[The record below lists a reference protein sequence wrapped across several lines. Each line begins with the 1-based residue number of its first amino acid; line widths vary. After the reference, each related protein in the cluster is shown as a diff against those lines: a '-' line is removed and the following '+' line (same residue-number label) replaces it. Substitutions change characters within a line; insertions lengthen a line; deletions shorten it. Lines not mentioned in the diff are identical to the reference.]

1 MKIFRCSVSV
11 VGWVTAV
18 LLSIIYGN
26 FIFVYLKAYSWI
38 RTAQNSCFY
47 LKAFP
52 LLGILFVVLAI
63 GFCVLLTFVCRKK
76 RWDPKGYW
84 RTVVVALLTLPLI
97 ALRIDAPPV
106 ENDYTRA
113 DIAPPSKAVE
123 KSYDVLMTYR
133 KGKGPFCNFD
143 APHIHEAM
151 TNALPY
157 AEEVE
162 KAWQSISADRRNIE
176 KLDLFDQIVDLTP
189 GISLDFNTP
198 ILAFM
203 PLRIIA
209 QVYCAYAELKTEEG
223 QTEEGVRHLVKIHSV
238 CRKAL
243 PYSAAGIVSKM
254 IWIQIAQ
261 CNIDTAYR
269 IATKPNCTP
278 EILKILKAG
287 FSPLTQED
295 VSLRRP
301 LIAEYLV
308 IKHEIDLIG
317 PHRGFPQKT
326 AARIMSPFCFNRN
339 QTIRDLKNQYDIF
352 IVGASKCP
360 PDLPCATNVVSTK
373 RLRVKNPI
381 GQMLVSCAMPC
392 FSKAIDMS
400 FKVKVLSDLLAIMLS
415 KRLGEEL
422 HLPDFYT
429 GREYIIDKTTGNVM
443 SAGPDGI
450 PGTKDDII
458 LGK

>member
-1 MKIFRCSVSV
+1 MKIFRYAVSV

-18 LLSIIYGN
+18 LFSIIYGN
-26 FIFVYLKAYSWI
+26 FIFAYLEANAWI
-38 RTAQNSCFY
+38 RIEQSSCFY
-47 LKAFP
+47 LNALP

-84 RTVVVALLTLPLI
+84 RAGVLALLTLPLI
-97 ALRIDAPPV
+97 VLGLDSPPI

-113 DIAPPSKAVE
+113 DIAPSSKEAE

-157 AEEVE
+157 AEEIK

-176 KLDLFDQIVDLTP
+176 KLDSFDQIVDLTP
-189 GISLDFNTP
+189 GTSLDSNTP
-198 ILAFM
+198 ILDFM
-203 PLRIIA
+203 ALRTIA
-209 QVYCAYAELKTEEG
+209 QVYCAYAELKAEESQPEEG
-223 QTEEGVRHLVKIHSV
+223 ARHLVQIHSV

-243 PYSAAGIVSKM
+243 PNSTALVSKM

-261 CNIDTAYR
+261 GNIDTAYH
-269 IATKPNCTP
+269 IATNPNCTL

-301 LIAEYLV
+301 LIREYMV

-317 PHRGFPQKT
+317 PRCGFPQKT
-326 AARIMSPFCFNRN
+326 ASRIMSPFCFNRN
-339 QTIRDLKNQYDIF
+339 RTIRDLKNQYDIF
-352 IVGASKCP
+352 IVGASKCL

-373 RLRVKNPI
+373 RLRLKNPI
-381 GQMLVSCAMPC
+381 GQMLVRC
-392 FSKAIDMS
+392 FPSFGKAIDKS
-400 FKVKVLSDLLAIMLS
+400 FKVKVMSDLLAITLS
-415 KRLGEEL
+415 QRLGEEL

-429 GREYIIDKTTGNVM
+429 GKEYINNKKTGDAM